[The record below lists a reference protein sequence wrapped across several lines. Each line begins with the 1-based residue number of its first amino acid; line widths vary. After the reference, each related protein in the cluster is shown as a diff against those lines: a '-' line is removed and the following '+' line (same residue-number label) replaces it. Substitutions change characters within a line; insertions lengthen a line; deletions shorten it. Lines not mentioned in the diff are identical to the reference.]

1 MNKNAVNPIPNIA
14 PGLHTFCEN
23 PPTTIGGGD
32 ITLDAKPN
40 TLNGVRAMCVEAFG
54 KDNAAVKLVDADIAA
69 GLIDPDEVLP
79 VDEHTTAI
87 PLFKAALAD
96 PEGIDAVREAVDKS
110 LSPELMEALGPE
122 FRETLI
128 KEAQE
133 ELWSQF
139 STQFSEAIEAFDKD
153 TRPFDPD

>member
-1 MNKNAVNPIPNIA
+1 MNTKVNPIPNIA

-23 PPTTIGGGD
+23 PPTTIGGDD
-32 ITLDAKPN
+32 IARPN
-40 TLNGVRAMCVEAFG
+40 TLNGVRAMCIETFG

-69 GLIDPDEVLP
+69 GIIDPDEVLP
-79 VDEHTTAI
+79 VDEHTTAV

-96 PEGIDAVREAVDKS
+96 PEGIESVRDAMDKS
-110 LSPELMEALGPE
+110 LPPELMEALGPE

-128 KEAQE
+128 KEAHE

-139 STQFSEAIEAFDKD
+139 STQFSEAIEAFDRD